1 MIHDSM
7 LCTWKACFQDTMRAR
22 KSEDDA
28 SDEGHE
34 YLRIA
39 FTLTML
45 VSKYREHR
53 GGTPP
58 KHSIEF
64 GVRCK

>member
-1 MIHDSM
+1 MQIELTLTGCHDSM
-7 LCTWKACFQDTMRAR
+7 LCTWKACFQDTVPAS

-28 SDEGHE
+28 SDEGHK

-45 VSKYREHR
+45 VSKYGQHQLARQ
-53 GGTPP
+53 T
-58 KHSIEF
+58 
-64 GVRCK
+64 